1 MAIGLVLASC
11 TTISPITATNNAI
24 GEKTGK
30 SETVC
35 LFYFG
40 GMSSGIV
47 LNKDYGVQ
55 EAAKKGGLNTIA
67 TVDLEVKSYILF
79 TKNTVIVTGE

>member
-11 TTISPITATNNAI
+11 STISPISATNNTI

-30 SETVC
+30 SESVC

-47 LNKDYGVQ
+47 LNEDYGIQ
-55 EAAKKGGLNTIA
+55 EAVKNGGINKVA